1 MEKGIPCK
9 WRSIESQSSYI
20 HVSDKT
26 DFKIKTVIKD
36 KERYYIRRYNNY
48 KYICTQH
55 RSNSIQKANKGEIN
69 RNTVVGGDSNTLLS
83 SMDRSSGQKISKE
96 TQALNYTLALI
107 DTYRLFHSKAEY
119 TFFSYAHRTF
129 SMTDCK
135 VSLCKS
141 KTEIIPSIFSDHK
154 TMRLEINYNGKK
166 KVASQMAQWQRI
178 PLPVQETQVLSLDQE
193 NPWRKRW

>member
-1 MEKGIPCK
+1 
-9 WRSIESQSSYI
+9 
-20 HVSDKT
+20 
-26 DFKIKTVIKD
+26 
-36 KERYYIRRYNNY
+36 
-48 KYICTQH
+48 
-55 RSNSIQKANKGEIN
+55 
-69 RNTVVGGDSNTLLS
+69 
-83 SMDRSSGQKISKE
+83 MDRSSGQKISKE

-166 KVASQMAQWQRI
+166 KWLPRWHSGKESPFQCRRHKFYPLTRKIPGERDGNPLQYSCFKNSMNRGAWWATVYRMAKSDTTEHAHTQGKKTKTHTHTCAS
-178 PLPVQETQVLSLDQE
+178 
-193 NPWRKRW
+193 